1 MASNDIKSELESFRE
16 QWRAEVRSKV
26 PSSKNEPSQAQQTVA
41 GPSNSQRRA
50 SQHHETA
57 QPKSR
62 PPKPVKASEAAPGKQ
77 SSTQG
82 KKTVLQHDSDEEE
95 YVTKSFDEPAA
106 AASSVLPG
114 QAESE
119 PGRGEP
125 VSALEH
131 FEQAVE
137 REAAGKL
144 GDSLRLYR
152 KAYRLDHRVDLQY
165 RKKHF
170 PQAHAPKPP
179 PSHPNPSNASSTVPN
194 PAHHSSEAPAPV
206 SAPPLNLRDLIASF
220 ANLSIP
226 PAPPEIEGTPPSP
239 CPISTLPDEI
249 LVHILRDVALTDI
262 ASFVRLARVCKRLA
276 FLVATEDGIWR
287 RVCLGPEFGFGGMH
301 YRWQTSVTWGPLDA
315 EEDSAV
321 AAGPNANLNLD
332 LDEPSPSST
341 SEPQDITDLIPL
353 TPTERAHREASEKLT
368 TTLTLIKSPPY
379 SLSWQRMFRL
389 RPRLRFGGC
398 YISTVNYMRSGQAS
412 ASVTTWHSP
421 VHIVTY
427 YRYLRFHR
435 DGTCLSLLTT
445 AEPADVVHH
454 LTRENLLLHR
464 APGATAHLPSVV
476 MQGAYKGRWRLS
488 SEKDFFSAGEG
499 ERKGGN
505 EAEGEVFVETEG
517 VGKYLYRLDLTLR
530 SAGKGGGGQT
540 KNNKLNWRGFWSY
553 NRLTDDWAEF
563 GLRNYKPFF
572 FSRVRSYGVGE

>member
-26 PSSKNEPSQAQQTVA
+26 PGSKNESSQQQPVA
-41 GPSNSQRRA
+41 GPSNTQRRA
-50 SQHHETA
+50 SQHETA

-62 PPKPVKASEAAPGKQ
+62 PPKPVKASEPALGKQ
-77 SSTQG
+77 PSAHG
-82 KKTVLQHDSDEEE
+82 KKTVVQHDSDEEE
-95 YVTKSFDEPAA
+95 YVTKSFDEPAP

-114 QAESE
+114 QAEGE
-119 PGRGEP
+119 AGRSGEP

-137 REAAGKL
+137 REAAGNL

-194 PAHHSSEAPAPV
+194 PAHHSSDAPAPV
-206 SAPPLNLRDLIASF
+206 TAAPINLRDLIASF

-226 PAPPEIEGTPPSP
+226 PAPPEIEGTPPPP
-239 CPISTLPDEI
+239 CPISSLPDEI

-262 ASFVRLARVCKRLA
+262 ASFVLLARVCKRLA
-276 FLVATEDGIWR
+276 YLVATEDGIWR

-315 EEDSAV
+315 EEELAV
-321 AAGPNANLNLD
+321 AAGPNANL
-332 LDEPSPSST
+332 LDEPASST
-341 SEPQDITDLIPL
+341 TQPPDITDPIPL
-353 TPTERAHREASEKLT
+353 TPSERAHRDATSKLA
-368 TTLTLIKSPPY
+368 TTLTLIKSSPY

-412 ASVTTWHSP
+412 ASATTWHSP

-427 YRYLRFHR
+427 YRYLRFYR

-445 AEPADVVHH
+445 AEPAEVVHH

-464 APGATAHLPSVV
+464 APGASAHLPSVV

-499 ERKGGN
+499 ESKREGS

-517 VGKYLYRLDLTLR
+517 VGKYLYRLDMTLK

-540 KNNKLNWRGFWSY
+540 RNNKLNWRGFWSY